1 LTEEDCSQQFERMAD
16 SAALL
21 VDEILPFQPMRQ

>member
-1 LTEEDCSQQFERMAD
+1 MAD

-21 VDEILPFQPMRQ
+21 VDEILPYEPKAGIDQVLSNMK